1 MKEESDYDERKTI
14 IDMDRVV
21 SRRQNFDSEV
31 EYLRVFNYAKRG
43 MLDNLNPLYLN
54 QKGIAYTRNSTYFSP
69 MDSRVVRKFDDDDF
83 PTMRPWNNYA
93 IVDYISKYIP
103 ELVPRRNIVE
113 YAKDKLE
120 EFMYRDRKQLPEQA
134 SISKAEVSN
143 HFELSETD
151 LKKFNDSTNK
161 VLSEHKNQT
170 IRTNSVEKNKEE

>member
-1 MKEESDYDERKTI
+1 MKNGKFRDNKNKIEKLSDNFIVPTINEELFLQLFNKDTFYELCNKLNLCHPETVVYD
-14 IDMDRVV
+14 
-21 SRRQNFDSEV
+21 
-31 EYLRVFNYAKRG
+31 
-43 MLDNLNPLYLN
+43 
-54 QKGIAYTRNSTYFSP
+54 FS
-69 MDSRVVRKFDDDDF
+69 
-83 PTMRPWNNYA
+83 
-93 IVDYISKYIP
+93 
-103 ELVPRRNIVE
+103 
-113 YAKDKLE
+113 KDKLE